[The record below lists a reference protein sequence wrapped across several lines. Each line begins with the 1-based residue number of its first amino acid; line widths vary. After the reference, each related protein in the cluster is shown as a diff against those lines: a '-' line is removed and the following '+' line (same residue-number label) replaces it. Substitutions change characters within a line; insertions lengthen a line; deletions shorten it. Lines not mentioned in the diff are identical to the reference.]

1 MAMRPTDPHL
11 LGEAGPSGWLIA
23 ALALP
28 GGGLLALDLWFD
40 LRQGGGGGHVLVE
53 AAAIGGLAL
62 AVWLLWAAEARRSA
76 TRVLAL
82 RAEVSRFRAALE
94 ALAVRGAPPSTP
106 DDLEAERSDR
116 RVGPPRVASAEEAP
130 EGAAPADRAPIARA
144 ADAPRA
150 DWVSVVDSRFAG
162 WALTPA
168 EQEVAWLLIK
178 GVSFK
183 DIGAARG
190 TSPRTARDQ
199 AGAIYRK
206 ARVTGRAELAA
217 LLLDISAEG

>member
-1 MAMRPTDPHL
+1 MRPTDPHL

-28 GGGLLALDLWFD
+28 GGGLLALDLWSD

-53 AAAIGGLAL
+53 AAAIGGLVL
-62 AVWLLWAAEARRSA
+62 AVWLLWAAEARRGA
-76 TRVLAL
+76 ARVLAL
-82 RAEVSRFRAALE
+82 RAEVARFRAALE
-94 ALAVRGAPPSTP
+94 ALSARGAPPGP
-106 DDLEAERSDR
+106 ADEPEAQLSDR
-116 RVGPPRVASAEEAP
+116 LAVPPRLASGEEAP
-130 EGAAPADRAPIARA
+130 AAAAPADPASAGGA
-144 ADAPRA
+144 ADGQRT
-150 DWVSVVDSRFAG
+150 DWVSVVDARFAG

-183 DIGAARG
+183 DIGAARH

-206 ARVTGRAELAA
+206 ARVSGRAELAA

>member
-1 MAMRPTDPHL
+1 MRPTDPHP

-28 GGGLLALDLWFD
+28 GGGLLALDLWSD
-40 LRQGGGGGHVLVE
+40 LRQGGGGGHVLME
-53 AAAIGGLAL
+53 ATAIGGLVV
-62 AVWLLWAAEARRSA
+62 AVWLLWAAEARRNA

-94 ALAVRGAPPSTP
+94 ALAVRGAPPGLP
-106 DDLEAERSDR
+106 DELEAERSDR
-116 RVGPPRVASAEEAP
+116 RVAPPRVASAEDAP
-130 EGAAPADRAPIARA
+130 EGASAADRAPAGGA
-144 ADAPRA
+144 ADGPRA
-150 DWVSVVDSRFAG
+150 DWVSVVDARFAG

-183 DIGAARG
+183 DIGAARR

-206 ARVTGRAELAA
+206 ARVSGRPELAA